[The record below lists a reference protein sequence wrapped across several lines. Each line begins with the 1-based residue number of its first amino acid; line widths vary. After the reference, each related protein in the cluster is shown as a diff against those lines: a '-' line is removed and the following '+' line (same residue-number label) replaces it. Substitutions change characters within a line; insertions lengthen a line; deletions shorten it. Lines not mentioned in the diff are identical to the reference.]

1 MLLKT
6 KSGRL
11 VELPTDEEE
20 AEINAG
26 IAADPDTYELNDE
39 DFTRMRPAYEVLPEI
54 FGADIAAEMLKPKGG
69 RPRTDTPKVFT
80 GIRLDS
86 DILEAFR
93 ATGKGW
99 QTRMNDALKEWLK
112 EHAV

>member
-1 MLLKT
+1 MLLTT
-6 KSGRL
+6 KSGL
-11 VELPTDEEE
+11 PLEMPTDDEE

-26 IAADPDTYELNDE
+26 IADDPDTCELTE
-39 DFTRMRPAYEVLPEI
+39 ADFKRMRPAAEVLPEI
-54 FGADIAAEMLKPKGG
+54 FGAAMAIEMLKPKGG

-86 DILEAFR
+86 DVLEAFR

-99 QTRMNDALKEWLK
+99 QTRMNDALKE
-112 EHAV
+112 HAV